1 MYIYFFP
8 HNATC
13 IVGAVASIFQQLLL
27 QLNEAMNEAILQVTK
42 CRGKKRI
49 W

>member
-27 QLNEAMNEAILQVTK
+27 QLNEATLQVTK

>member
-8 HNATC
+8 LDVTY
-13 IVGAVASIFQQLLL
+13 IVAAVASVFQQLLL
-27 QLNEAMNEAILQVTK
+27 QLNEAVLQVTK
-42 CRGKKRI
+42 CREKKRI